1 MVSMAIPEDVQ
12 ERAVA
17 EIEGDFVVFRIGIR
31 VHKLWQLHKW
41 VPIFSQMTDMINEL
55 EESDSGLLGVD
66 GKLGIR
72 NHEMIQY
79 WRSVEDIEQYAL
91 NPDSEHYPAWQEYLN
106 DPSDAIGIW
115 HETYHVE
122 AGQYETAY
130 RNMPPQGLGEA
141 AKRVAAP
148 ERQQTGT
155 ERIGSASEGEVTAD
169 ADD

>member
-1 MVSMAIPEDVQ
+1 MAIPKDAQ

-31 VHKLWQLHKW
+31 VHKLWKLHKW
-41 VPIFSQMTDMINEL
+41 VPIFSQMTDMVNEL

-79 WRSVEDIEQYAL
+79 WRSVEEIEQYAL
-91 NPDSEHYPAWQEYLN
+91 NPDAEHYSAWQEYLT

-115 HETYHVE
+115 HETYCVE

-141 AKRVAAP
+141 AERVVTP
-148 ERQQTGT
+148 ERQQTGA
-155 ERIGSASEGEVTAD
+155 ERIGLGSESEAAVNV
-169 ADD
+169 DD